1 MINLS
6 ENFGTRLSPDLAAKV
21 RAYANELETGESAVV
36 RLAVK
41 EFYRK
46 PRVTRERIHVRPKPR
61 RATKQ
66 AAAAMQAVE

>member
-1 MINLS
+1 MQYS
-6 ENFGTRLSPDLAAKV
+6 EMFGTRLPPELGERVRDYAKEFEV
-21 RAYANELETGESAVV
+21 GESAVV

-41 EFYRK
+41 EFFRK

-61 RATKQ
+61 RAAKQ

>member
-6 ENFGTRLSPDLAAKV
+6 ENFGTRLSPELAAQV
-21 RAYANELETGESAVV
+21 RAFAKDLETGESAVV

-41 EFYRK
+41 EFFRK

-61 RATKQ
+61 RAAKQ
-66 AAAAMQAVE
+66 AAAAMNVVE